1 MNEIIRFDQSARTL
15 IPESMG
21 QAMQLAGMMAKAR
34 LVPKDLQNA
43 PADCLLVIQAAA
55 RWGVDPYAV
64 AQETSVIQGRLMYS
78 GKLTAAVVNARGGL
92 VGRLAYDYRGQGDD
106 RTVTVSGLLRGEAEP
121 RTAEVRL
128 RDVRTTNKMWQQQTD
143 QQLAYSAARI
153 WARRHT
159 PDLLLGIWS
168 PEEFDDQPAR
178 PMPGKHA
185 DGQDNR
191 FYREPA
197 HDPQASEV
205 IDAAPVE
212 SEEAAADHE
221 AREAFLSS
229 TREIIRR
236 ATDWKV
242 LGTWWN
248 SEEQRKARR
257 DFDLT
262 PEEVADLVAFVTAR
276 ISALKNGKA
285 A

>member
-1 MNEIIRFDQSARTL
+1 MNEMIRFDQSSRAL

-21 QAMQLAGMMAKAR
+21 EATQLAGMMAKAR

-78 GKLTAAVVNARGGL
+78 GKLTAAVVNARAGL
-92 VGRLAYDYRGQGDD
+92 VGRLTYEYRGHGDE
-106 RTVTVSGLLRGEAEP
+106 RTVTESGVLRGETAP
-121 RTAEVRL
+121 RTAEVRI
-128 RDVRTTNKMWQQQTD
+128 RDVRTSNRMWQQQPD

-168 PEEFDDQPAR
+168 PEEFDEQPAQ
-178 PMPGKHA
+178 PTPDKHA
-185 DGQDNR
+185 NGDDNR
-191 FYREPA
+191 FYREPL
-197 HDPQASEV
+197 QTGEV
-205 IDAAPVE
+205 VE
-212 SEEAAADHE
+212 ALPAEREEAEIDHE
-221 AREAFLSS
+221 MREAFLSS
-229 TREIIRR
+229 TREHIRR
-236 ATDWKV
+236 ATDWRA

-248 SEEQRKARR
+248 SPEQKKARR

-262 PEEVADLVAFVTAR
+262 REEVADLVTFVTAR
-276 ISALKNGKA
+276 INALKNGKVA
-285 A
+285 